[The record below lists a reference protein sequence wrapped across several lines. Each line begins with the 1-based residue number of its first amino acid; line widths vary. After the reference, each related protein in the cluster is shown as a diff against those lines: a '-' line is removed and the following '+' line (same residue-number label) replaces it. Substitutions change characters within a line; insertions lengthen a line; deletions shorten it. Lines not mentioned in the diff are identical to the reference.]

1 MEGDK
6 NLSGKSTGGN
16 FSRWGR
22 GDEQIFG
29 WWGKGVG
36 KPWWGVWRYRISKCI
51 KERACRN
58 STGELKKKWNFR
70 QWSKKNHV
78 EFPSVLVFRLG
89 DSKVC
94 HTILWISKG
103 EVLFSLEFPRVNWQ
117 MGYSRQKPN
126 GGGVVLRKWNFQRY
140 QRNRMSNFHGLIKN
154 EVKFP
159 GFPVWSFSGI
169 AHLGVCICTEI
180 SHWNM
185 KSFLC

>member
-16 FSRWGR
+16 FSRWGK

-89 DSKVC
+89 DPKVC
-94 HTILWISKG
+94 HTILWNIQTWSFVFSRISKAKVTNG
-103 EVLFSLEFPRVNWQ
+103 LFQTKTKR
-117 MGYSRQKPN
+117 GGGK
-126 GGGVVLRKWNFQRY
+126 GGGVGRWCWGNGISRD
-140 QRNRMSNFHGLIKN
+140 IK
-154 EVKFP
+154 
-159 GFPVWSFSGI
+159 
-169 AHLGVCICTEI
+169 EI
-180 SHWNM
+180 ECPISTG
-185 KSFLC
+185 